1 MKVSQNQLE
10 VEEKFHIAVFT
21 RHHVDTYSAFVVNT
35 EKVENSD
42 WQCLLVKS
50 QFL

>member
-35 EKVENSD
+35 D